1 MVVFSYMQGE
11 VGKNISMKIY
21 KARVMGFCYGV
32 RKAME
37 IAENAA
43 VSGQKTVTLGPIIHN
58 PQVVARL
65 AGKGISPVMST
76 DEITDETVIIRSHGI
91 GPSCYNNLKRKKSVL
106 LDATCPFVKRNQE
119 IAKGLAAEGKKIVLV
134 GEKKHPE
141 MLSVA
146 EWAGEAPYIVE
157 TMEDVEALP
166 DLDEVHIVI
175 QTTFSLSL
183 ADRLITAIKRKA
195 GSVSVHK
202 TICNATSDRQMAAGE
217 LARNVDVM
225 IVIGGRNSANTGRL
239 VEVCQAEG
247 AVTHHIETAAEL
259 KKEWFHS
266 QCKVGITAGA
276 STPDWII
283 EEVFFIM
290 EDMNEMLEQE
300 EMNLDVHKGSVVEG
314 KVVDLTDDKAWI
326 SFGYKTE
333 AVLPLHEYSYPEPAS
348 LKDVLQ
354 VGDSLRVQVV
364 SSVKEDS
371 TIFVSKIKVDRLADW
386 DVAKEAF
393 DKGEPV
399 ECEGIEAIKVGLLVQ
414 LKSLRGFIPLS
425 QGDLRFVHSLQSLVG
440 QKFKAKILEVDPT
453 KNRLVLSRKAVLEEQ
468 RTGELDVIEQ
478 AYENGEVLKGT
489 VKKIMPYG
497 AFVALNGIEGLLHI
511 SDVSWRKI
519 SKVEDVLQPEQV
531 IDVKIKSFDREKQRI
546 SFSHKDCLPNP
557 WETAVK
563 DHEVDD
569 IVGARVVKILEFGVI
584 VELEDGLTGLLHIN
598 EMTQDHNKKPGDIC
612 RVGDDLTV
620 RIIGIDEARK
630 RISFSL
636 VEAPVHEEA
645 EVEAETEEKVK
656 E

>member
-1 MVVFSYMQGE
+1 
-11 VGKNISMKIY
+11 MKIY

-65 AGKGISPVMST
+65 AGKGISPVTST

-183 ADRLITAIKRKA
+183 ADRLITASKRKA

-202 TICNATSDRQMAAGE
+202 TICNATSDRQTAAGE

-364 SSVKEDS
+364 SGVKEDS

-468 RTGELDVIEQ
+468 RTGEMDVIEQ

-645 EVEAETEEKVK
+645 EVEAETEEKV
-656 E
+656 EE

>member
-1 MVVFSYMQGE
+1 
-11 VGKNISMKIY
+11 MKIY

-65 AGKGISPVMST
+65 AGKGISPVTST

-569 IVGARVVKILEFGVI
+569 IVGARVVKI
-584 VELEDGLTGLLHIN
+584 HIN

-645 EVEAETEEKVK
+645 EVEAETEEKV
-656 E
+656 EE

>member
-202 TICNATSDRQMAAGE
+202 TICNATSDRQTAAGE

-283 EEVFFIM
+283 EEVFF
-290 EDMNEMLEQE
+290 MNEMLEQE

-645 EVEAETEEKVK
+645 EVEAEAETEEKI
-656 E
+656 EE

>member
-1 MVVFSYMQGE
+1 
-11 VGKNISMKIY
+11 MKIY

-65 AGKGISPVMST
+65 EGKGISPVAST

-146 EWAGEAPYIVE
+146 EWAGESPYIVE

-175 QTTFSLSL
+175 QTTFSLFL

-202 TICNATSDRQMAAGE
+202 TICNATSDRQTAAGE

-225 IVIGGRNSANTGRL
+225 IVIGRNSANTGRL

-247 AVTHHIETAAEL
+247 AVTHHIETAVEL

-645 EVEAETEEKVK
+645 EVEAETEEKV
-656 E
+656 EE

>member
-1 MVVFSYMQGE
+1 
-11 VGKNISMKIY
+11 MKIY

-65 AGKGISPVMST
+65 AGKGISPVTSI

-146 EWAGEAPYIVE
+146 EWAGKAPYIVE

-636 VEAPVHEEA
+636 VEAPVHEKAEV
-645 EVEAETEEKVK
+645 EVEAETEEKV
-656 E
+656 EE

>member
-1 MVVFSYMQGE
+1 
-11 VGKNISMKIY
+11 
-21 KARVMGFCYGV
+21 
-32 RKAME
+32 
-37 IAENAA
+37 
-43 VSGQKTVTLGPIIHN
+43 
-58 PQVVARL
+58 
-65 AGKGISPVMST
+65 
-76 DEITDETVIIRSHGI
+76 
-91 GPSCYNNLKRKKSVL
+91 
-106 LDATCPFVKRNQE
+106 
-119 IAKGLAAEGKKIVLV
+119 
-134 GEKKHPE
+134 
-141 MLSVA
+141 
-146 EWAGEAPYIVE
+146 
-157 TMEDVEALP
+157 
-166 DLDEVHIVI
+166 
-175 QTTFSLSL
+175 
-183 ADRLITAIKRKA
+183 
-195 GSVSVHK
+195 
-202 TICNATSDRQMAAGE
+202 
-217 LARNVDVM
+217 
-225 IVIGGRNSANTGRL
+225 
-239 VEVCQAEG
+239 
-247 AVTHHIETAAEL
+247 
-259 KKEWFHS
+259 
-266 QCKVGITAGA
+266 
-276 STPDWII
+276 
-283 EEVFFIM
+283 M

-468 RTGELDVIEQ
+468 RTGELDVVEQ

-645 EVEAETEEKVK
+645 EVEAEAETEEKV
-656 E
+656 EE

>member
-202 TICNATSDRQMAAGE
+202 TICNATSDRQTAAGE

-354 VGDSLRVQVV
+354 IGDSLRVQVV

-497 AFVALNGIEGLLHI
+497 AFVALNGKVKVLFEGKPIPFLKVWGMYEGY
-511 SDVSWRKI
+511 SSGDAASVMVSTNR
-519 SKVEDVLQPEQV
+519 
-531 IDVKIKSFDREKQRI
+531 
-546 SFSHKDCLPNP
+546 
-557 WETAVK
+557 
-563 DHEVDD
+563 
-569 IVGARVVKILEFGVI
+569 
-584 VELEDGLTGLLHIN
+584 DG
-598 EMTQDHNKKPGDIC
+598 
-612 RVGDDLTV
+612 
-620 RIIGIDEARK
+620 
-630 RISFSL
+630 
-636 VEAPVHEEA
+636 EA
-645 EVEAETEEKVK
+645 EFRINHWGTWLLRTRYDRPAAGELADRVNNEHYFSSITFFVP
-656 E
+656 

>member
-1 MVVFSYMQGE
+1 
-11 VGKNISMKIY
+11 MKIY

-65 AGKGISPVMST
+65 AGKGISPVAST

-106 LDATCPFVKRNQE
+106 LDATCPFVKRNQD

-202 TICNATSDRQMAAGE
+202 TICNATSDRQTAAGE

-425 QGDLRFVHSLQSLVG
+425 QGDLRFVHSLQSSSDRNL
-440 QKFKAKILEVDPT
+440 KPRSWKWILQRTASSFPVKPFL
-453 KNRLVLSRKAVLEEQ
+453 KNSVRVSWMSLNRLMK
-468 RTGELDVIEQ
+468 
-478 AYENGEVLKGT
+478 
-489 VKKIMPYG
+489 
-497 AFVALNGIEGLLHI
+497 
-511 SDVSWRKI
+511 
-519 SKVEDVLQPEQV
+519 
-531 IDVKIKSFDREKQRI
+531 
-546 SFSHKDCLPNP
+546 
-557 WETAVK
+557 TAK
-563 DHEVDD
+563 
-569 IVGARVVKILEFGVI
+569 
-584 VELEDGLTGLLHIN
+584 
-598 EMTQDHNKKPGDIC
+598 C
-612 RVGDDLTV
+612 
-620 RIIGIDEARK
+620 
-630 RISFSL
+630 
-636 VEAPVHEEA
+636 
-645 EVEAETEEKVK
+645 
-656 E
+656 